1 MREHDS
7 SSSVLLLKTAW
18 TIQGLLCFSTKEV
31 RATEIREE
39 TQMKGIQIASSVQ
52 FSHSVV
58 SDSLRP
64 HELQHARPPYTSPT
78 PRVYS
83 NTCPL
88 SQRCHPTIS
97 SSVVPF
103 YLLPPI
109 PPSIRVFSNESTL
122 HMRWPKNWSFS
133 FSISPSN
140 EHPGLI
146 SFRMDWLDLLTVQ
159 GILKSLLQHHNSK
172 ASILWCSAFF
182 IVQHSHPYMTMG
194 KTRALTRWTF
204 AGKVKSLL
212 FNILS
217 TLVIAF
223 LPRSKHLFNFMATV
237 TICSDF
243 GTPQNKV
250 CHSFHCFPIYLP

>member
-1 MREHDS
+1 
-7 SSSVLLLKTAW
+7 
-18 TIQGLLCFSTKEV
+18 
-31 RATEIREE
+31 
-39 TQMKGIQIASSVQ
+39 
-52 FSHSVV
+52 
-58 SDSLRP
+58 
-64 HELQHARPPYTSPT
+64 
-78 PRVYS
+78 
-83 NTCPL
+83 
-88 SQRCHPTIS
+88 
-97 SSVVPF
+97 
-103 YLLPPI
+103 
-109 PPSIRVFSNESTL
+109 
-122 HMRWPKNWSFS
+122 
-133 FSISPSN
+133 
-140 EHPGLI
+140 
-146 SFRMDWLDLLTVQ
+146 MDWLDLLTVQ

-172 ASILWCSAFF
+172 ASILWRSAFF

-250 CHSFHCFPIYLP
+250 CHSFHCFPIYLPWSDGNGCHDLSFWMLSFKPAFSLSSFTLIKRLFTSSSVSMIEVVISAYLRLLIFLPSILIPAVLHPVWHFACCSLHRS

>member
-1 MREHDS
+1 
-7 SSSVLLLKTAW
+7 
-18 TIQGLLCFSTKEV
+18 
-31 RATEIREE
+31 
-39 TQMKGIQIASSVQ
+39 
-52 FSHSVV
+52 
-58 SDSLRP
+58 
-64 HELQHARPPYTSPT
+64 
-78 PRVYS
+78 
-83 NTCPL
+83 
-88 SQRCHPTIS
+88 
-97 SSVVPF
+97 
-103 YLLPPI
+103 
-109 PPSIRVFSNESTL
+109 
-122 HMRWPKNWSFS
+122 
-133 FSISPSN
+133 
-140 EHPGLI
+140 
-146 SFRMDWLDLLTVQ
+146 MDWLDLLTVQ

-172 ASILWCSAFF
+172 ASILWRSAFF

-250 CHSFHCFPIYLP
+250 CHSFHCFPIYLPWSDGTGCWDLNFWMLSFKPAFFTLLFYAYQEALYFLFSFYDRGGNICISEVIDISPINFDSSCASSSLAFCML